1 MTCADVAE
9 VLDAFVDAELPPPM
23 LVAVARHAA
32 TCGGCEQ
39 LVRELTAAHDALER
53 TVNAEAEALDL
64 GAVWPAVARAAD
76 RIDARRRWLRR
87 ARTAP
92 VWGVGLAAAI
102 ALFFLQSPVREPVH
116 MAARPKPNQAVF
128 ERIDSGGNRFEL
140 RRDRKYGTTLIM
152 VSADQAPQ

>member
-1 MTCADVAE
+1 MTCADVAQL
-9 VLDAFVDAELPPPM
+9 LDAFVDAELPPPM
-23 LVAVARHAA
+23 LVAVARHAG
-32 TCGGCEQ
+32 TCGACEQ

-53 TVNAEAEALDL
+53 TVNAQADALDL
-64 GAVWPAVARAAD
+64 GGVWPAVAVAAD

-102 ALFFLQSPVREPVH
+102 ALFFLQSPVRGPQPTIAH
-116 MAARPKPNQAVF
+116 ARPNQAVF
-128 ERIDSGGNRFEL
+128 ERIDTGGNRFEL

-152 VSADQAPQ
+152 VSADQAAQ